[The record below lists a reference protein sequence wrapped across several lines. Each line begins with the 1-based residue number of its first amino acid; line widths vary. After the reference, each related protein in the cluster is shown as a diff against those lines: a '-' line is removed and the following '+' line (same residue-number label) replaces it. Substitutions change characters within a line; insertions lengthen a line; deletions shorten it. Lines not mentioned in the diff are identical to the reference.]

1 MKTNQNTKTL
11 VTLGLLTAIMLLMS
25 FTPLGYLNIGP
36 LAITLNVIPLA
47 VAAVSLGPKG
57 GAIIG
62 GVFGLTSF
70 LQCIGI
76 GGTSAM
82 GVICFE
88 ISPLFAFI
96 QRVVPRVLDGFLV
109 GYIFELC
116 QKRLN
121 KSLSCAI
128 AGFFAAFLNTLFFMS
143 LLVLLFGNTEYIQNL
158 IAGRNIIVFI
168 CSFVGINA
176 VFEILASTIITSAV
190 GQAMFK
196 LNLIHTRER

>member
-96 QRVVPRVLDGFLV
+96 QRVVPRVLDGLLV
-109 GYIFELC
+109 GYIFDFC
-116 QKRLN
+116 QKRIN
-121 KSLSCAI
+121 KSISCAI
-128 AGFFAAFLNTLFFMS
+128 AGFSAAFLNTLFFMS

-176 VFEILASTIITSAV
+176 VFEILASTIITSAI

>member
-1 MKTNQNTKTL
+1 MKTNKNTKAL
-11 VTLGLLTAIMLLMS
+11 VTLGLLTAIMLIMS

-47 VAAVSLGPKG
+47 VAAISLGPKG

-62 GVFGLTSF
+62 GIFGLTSF

-88 ISPLFAFI
+88 ISPLFTFL
-96 QRVVPRVLDGFLV
+96 QRVVPRILDGLLV
-109 GYIFELC
+109 GYIFIFLK
-116 QKRLN
+116 KRINVALA
-121 KSLSCAI
+121 CAI
-128 AGFFAAFLNTLFFMS
+128 AGFLAAFLNTLFFMS
-143 LLVLLFGNTEYIQNL
+143 LLVILFGNTDYIKEL
-158 IAGRNIIVFI
+158 IGGRNVIVFI

-176 VFEILASTIITSAV
+176 VFEMLASTVITSAIGRAV
-190 GQAMFK
+190 FK
-196 LNLIHTRER
+196 LKLIHTPEN

>member
-1 MKTNQNTKTL
+1 MKTNTKTTKL

-47 VAAVSLGPKG
+47 VAAVALGPGG

-62 GVFGLTSF
+62 AIFGLTSF

-82 GVICFE
+82 GVVCFE
-88 ISPLFAFI
+88 ISPLFTFI
-96 QRVVPRVLDGFLV
+96 QRVVPRVLDGLLV
-109 GYIFELC
+109 GYIFNFLA
-116 QKRLN
+116 KRIN
-121 KSLSCAI
+121 KTQACLV
-128 AGFFAAFLNTLFFMS
+128 AGFSAAFLNTLFFMS
-143 LLVLLFGNTEYIQNL
+143 LLVILFGNTQYMQEL
-158 IAGRNIIVFI
+158 IGGKNIIVFI

-176 VFEILASTIITSAV
+176 VFEILASTVITSAIGKV
-190 GQAMFK
+190 LLK
-196 LNLIHTRER
+196 LNLIHTQN